1 MDNSTL
7 LQSLLMTV
15 GYRLPILIALGV
27 ALVML
32 MDTPRSRARTVAMS
46 ALAMLMLAALVG
58 ARLNV
63 LPLLMIAAGNFNGLS
78 ALNTLLNIGQAVVAL
93 TQAAGFILLAWAL
106 VQALRRPLLPG
117 KP

>member
-1 MDNSTL
+1 
-7 LQSLLMTV
+7 
-15 GYRLPILIALGV
+15 V

-46 ALAMLMLAALVG
+46 ALALLMLATLVG
-58 ARLNV
+58 AGLNV
-63 LPLLMIAAGNFNGLS
+63 LPLLLIAAGNFDALS
-78 ALNTLLNIGQAVVAL
+78 GLNTLLNIGQALVSL